1 MPIAMTCPQC
11 QKGLTVADKLAGKKI
26 KCPACKNVLDVP
38 GGAPAE
44 EDELTLSGP
53 SHSSPAPQTQPAAPA
68 ASRPVEAD
76 DDLQIAGSSHDAAP
90 KETKRCLNCDNEMD
104 AEFQFCVRCG
114 YDFKTGKTRGGGKI
128 GTYTSGITPT
138 QIIKTVVAIA
148 IIIGGAYGGWYA
160 YKGLTAEEK
169 QETNTKGGQ
178 TPAPAK
184 TDSATTPKP
193 TEDVAPKPAAPLKK
207 ALVVFKNSRFPSIR
221 IFGEG
226 EKVADVAYGEKFVQT
241 IDIEKPYN
249 YTFELRDLDRNVQP
263 NYRTKADLEKGT
275 AINCK
280 SGEGTEVNFEGP
292 PADLV
297 PAPKAVVNPAS
308 ARKEPS
314 GVIAIVTELKY
325 KDATLR
331 GDPLK
336 LAVNGDQY
344 LWILQDCT
352 VEKDGK
358 AVYSVPE
365 KPFTIKTLTL
375 VNKDGKPE
383 VKE

>member
-1 MPIAMTCPQC
+1 M
-11 QKGLTVADKLAGKKI
+11 
-26 KCPACKNVLDVP
+26 
-38 GGAPAE
+38 
-44 EDELTLSGP
+44 
-53 SHSSPAPQTQPAAPA
+53 
-68 ASRPVEAD
+68 
-76 DDLQIAGSSHDAAP
+76 
-90 KETKRCLNCDNEMD
+90 
-104 AEFQFCVRCG
+104 
-114 YDFKTGKTRGGGKI
+114 
-128 GTYTSGITPT
+128 
-138 QIIKTVVAIA
+138 
-148 IIIGGAYGGWYA
+148 
-160 YKGLTAEEK
+160 TAEEK